1 MVASDVGVG
10 LGILTALRSTAFRAA
25 RAECSI
31 PSDLANRHSVTMD
44 TLRSAARAG
53 GGGWGASSNS
63 SNDVDGD
70 DEYRHHSGGKETA
83 ETRAASRSALRG
95 AVVEMADLARFHLH
109 RARDGQSDVPKEGR
123 AALLPAVC
131 GLHYLDALGG
141 CDYDVLHPSLV
152 GAGRRRRRR
161 VDEDDDDDDDDDDAS
176 SGSGRRRRLGLMF
189 SLGRTWLT
197 GTF

>member
-1 MVASDVGVG
+1 M
-10 LGILTALRSTAFRAA
+10 
-25 RAECSI
+25 AE
-31 PSDLANRHSVTMD
+31 M
-44 TLRSAARAG
+44 
-53 GGGWGASSNS
+53 
-63 SNDVDGD
+63 
-70 DEYRHHSGGKETA
+70 
-83 ETRAASRSALRG
+83 RAASRSALHG

-109 RARDGQSDVPKEGR
+109 RARDNQSDVPKEGR

-152 GAGRRRRRR
+152 GAGRRRG
-161 VDEDDDDDDDDDDAS
+161 DDDDDDDDAS